1 MNKNLILLIVII
13 CIACGC
19 QTVTSTHNIPQDNI
33 QHDSLV
39 YPVETSTTEV
49 MPPMPEPMPMP
60 EPIPYSE
67 IKEAITIPEYDPEPA
82 PVPAPVPEPAPVPV
96 PPVKPIVID
105 MPEEPVIPKVTEP
118 TPAPA
123 PVPPVPSVPEK
134 KVASK
139 VKPWHIRTVSYAD
152 NAYNDVLAKKTKTML
167 EKNGISD
174 VVIRKASNPKK
185 TKSYIVVDAGA
196 FETNTEDD
204 AKKMQKKLRELEN
217 NKKKPFKDAFFV
229 KY

>member
-1 MNKNLILLIVII
+1 
-13 CIACGC
+13 
-19 QTVTSTHNIPQDNI
+19 
-33 QHDSLV
+33 
-39 YPVETSTTEV
+39 
-49 MPPMPEPMPMP
+49 MPMP

-67 IKEAITIPEYDPEPA
+67 IKEAITIPEYEPEPEPA
-82 PVPAPVPEPAPVPV
+82 PEPAPVPV
-96 PPVKPIVID
+96 P
-105 MPEEPVIPKVTEP
+105 E
-118 TPAPA
+118 PAPEPA
-123 PVPPVPSVPEK
+123 PVPVPEPAPVPVPPVPSVPEK
-134 KVASK
+134 KVAPK

-174 VVIRKASNPKK
+174 VVIRKASNPNK

-196 FETNTEDD
+196 FETSTEDE
-204 AKKMQKKLRELEN
+204 AKKMQKQLRELEN